1 MLSYLLIVM
10 FQFTANAQGDEEK
23 KKDGEDE
30 EEEQEEKIE
39 EEEEEFSDDGDYNQ
53 VCGCFRKWTSIF
65 KELESKCF
73 MFLQY
78 ELYLLCLS
86 IVCLPRSTS
95 LSVIL

>member
-53 VCGCFRKWTSIF
+53 VMLVNI
-65 KELESKCF
+65 
-73 MFLQY
+73 
-78 ELYLLCLS
+78 LLPQMD
-86 IVCLPRSTS
+86 IHV
-95 LSVIL
+95 